1 MIMSKKPFSSR
12 VRNAAFILLSFL
24 LTVILFLLSICTV
37 LQATLFNSEFIFD
50 NMNSSN
56 YFIDKRDEIT
66 TSLIDLGYASG
77 LDEKFFDGFVDEVM
91 LSEDT
96 KEYLV
101 NYYSGNGTKIDATD
115 FKQSFNT
122 SIDKYIQDN
131 NIQNVDGNNRDKLV
145 NKAASIYR
153 SSLEIPLFSTLSAYF
168 LTAKNAMPF
177 ILIILVVLA
186 GVICLVL
193 FLTNKWKHRAVKY
206 TCYATSGA
214 FLTIAII
221 PAYILISGKIS
232 HINLDSRALYNMFV
246 QSANSICIAVLFISL
261 FFLLVSLGMYFLYR
275 RMYKKVS
282 H

>member
-1 MIMSKKPFSSR
+1 MAKKPFSSR
-12 VRNAAFILLSFL
+12 VRNAVFILLSFL
-24 LTVILFLLSICTV
+24 LTLILFLLSVCTV
-37 LQATLFNSEFIFD
+37 FEATLFNSEFIFD

-77 LDEKFFDGFVDEVM
+77 LDEKFFDGFIDEVM

-96 KEYLV
+96 KEYLD
-101 NYYSGNGTKIDATD
+101 NFYSGNGAKVDTTD

-122 SIDKYIQDN
+122 ALDKYIADN
-131 NIQNVDGNNRDKLV
+131 NIKNVDGKSRDKLV
-145 NKAASIYR
+145 NKAAQIYR
-153 SSLEIPLFSTLSAYF
+153 ASLGIPFFSTLSAYF

-177 ILIILVVLA
+177 ILVGLVVFA

-193 FLTNKWKHRAVKY
+193 FFASKWKHRGVKY
-206 TCYATSGA
+206 ICYGTSGA
-214 FLTIAII
+214 FLTLGII
-221 PAYILISGKIS
+221 PAYLMITNKIS

-246 QSANSICIAVLFISL
+246 QSANSVCIAVLFISL
-261 FFLLVSLGMYFLYR
+261 FFLLVSVGLFFLYR

-282 H
+282 N